1 MYLYIN
7 ISLHVCRCSHLP
19 AAPEHRQCQ
28 GTRRRWRPGRGRA
41 LKLTRSLAAA
51 PIPSSDGRRAGEPA
65 IADGSADFRSAP
77 DDAPTA
83 AAPAHQSA
91 VSAHGY
97 SGFFL
102 RGLASRVRWHR
113 AAAAVIAQDRRD
125 ICPRAGEWW
134 GLTANSWAPVRAGT
148 AWNFALLGL
157 KFPVELC
164 DQPS

>member
-1 MYLYIN
+1 MYLCIN

-19 AAPEHRQCQ
+19 AAPEHRQRQ

-65 IADGSADFRSAP
+65 IADGQRGCSVGPRRRSDGGCP
-77 DDAPTA
+77 SPPVGGERSWLLRLLPTRLGRPTA
-83 AAPAHQSA
+83 VAQGRRRCDCARPTGHLSE
-91 VSAHGY
+91 
-97 SGFFL
+97 SG
-102 RGLASRVRWHR
+102 RV
-113 AAAAVIAQDRRD
+113 A
-125 ICPRAGEWW
+125 
-134 GLTANSWAPVRAGT
+134 GLTANSWAGT